1 MEKKTIE
8 DLSNLVFGLALTIGA
23 VTLVRP
29 ENDDFTQ
36 LLSIILNFAL
46 GFFVIVWIWFL
57 YNRLIRQLD
66 MDDRS
71 TVVLNTVLLFLVVLE
86 PYLGT
91 IANTRSGATAF
102 AIDVGT
108 TLLILGA
115 FYQFA
120 IIKGRGVGAKVKQLE
135 WGRKIAI
142 VSALIFLRL
151 HYSGPDPGASE
162 PGRTRDDMA
171 TDAGHS
177 GGQSLPQ
184 GRMSWKM
191 GSGPVYCLIPI
202 PCKPTASFCGK
213 HIHLSRVC
221 LAGTSPAIRP
231 SRAS

>member
-1 MEKKTIE
+1 VENKTIE

-36 LLSIILNFAL
+36 FLFIILNFAL
-46 GFFVIVWIWFL
+46 GFFIIVWIWFL

-71 TVVLNTVLLFLVVLE
+71 TVVLNTALLFLVVLE

-91 IANTRSGATAF
+91 IVNTRSGATAF

-108 TLLILGA
+108 TLLILGV

-120 IIKGRGVGAKVKQLE
+120 IIRGRGVGAKVKQLE

-142 VSALIFLRL
+142 VSALIF
-151 HYSGPDPGASE
+151 YASIIPG
-162 PGRTRDDMA
+162 
-171 TDAGHS
+171 
-177 GGQSLPQ
+177 
-184 GRMSWKM
+184 
-191 GSGPVYCLIPI
+191 LIPELQNLGI
-202 PCKPTASFCGK
+202 QGMIWLLTLVIAVASRFRK
-213 HIHLSRVC
+213 VE
-221 LAGTSPAIRP
+221 
-231 SRAS
+231 